1 MLECQA
7 SDSDAGLRLDQFL
20 AARLPEYSRA
30 RLQSWIAEGRVKLN
44 GAQASK
50 ASMKLRGGERV
61 EVEPVEL
68 KPLHAFA
75 EEIPLDILYEDDDV
89 VAVNKPAG
97 LVVHAGAGRSA
108 GTLVNALLHH
118 FKRLSSVGGDLRP
131 GIVHRL
137 DKGTSG
143 VILVARTDAAHRSIA
158 AQFSGRTV
166 EKTYLALVQG
176 RPERD
181 RGTIDLPISRD
192 PERRTRMTARL
203 ASGRQAHSAY
213 QVLERYAKFTLL
225 EVQIGTGRT
234 HQIRVHLAALGH
246 PVAGDPLY
254 GAAAQP
260 DLDRPWLHA
269 LRIRFDSPSTGER
282 LTIEAPVAPE
292 LLAWKARLSG

>member
-1 MLECQA
+1 
-7 SDSDAGLRLDQFL
+7 
-20 AARLPEYSRA
+20 
-30 RLQSWIAEGRVKLN
+30 
-44 GAQASK
+44 
-50 ASMKLRGGERV
+50 
-61 EVEPVEL
+61 
-68 KPLHAFA
+68 
-75 EEIPLDILYEDDDV
+75 
-89 VAVNKPAG
+89 
-97 LVVHAGAGRSA
+97 
-108 GTLVNALLHH
+108 VNALLHH

-143 VILVARTDAAHRSIA
+143 VLLVARTDAAHRSLA
-158 AQFSGRTV
+158 AQFSGRSV

-176 RPERD
+176 KPESD
-181 RGTIDLPISRD
+181 RGTIDLPITRD

-203 ASGRQAHSAY
+203 ASGRHAHTEY
-213 QVLERYAKFTLL
+213 RVLERFDRFTLL

-254 GAAAQP
+254 GAAAQAE
-260 DLDRPWLHA
+260 LTRPWLHA

-282 LTIEAPVAPE
+282 LTVEAPIAPE

>member
-20 AARLPEYSRA
+20 AARLPDYSRA

-269 LRIRFDSPSTGER
+269 LRIRFDSPSTGDR
-282 LTIEAPVAPE
+282 LTVEAPVAPE